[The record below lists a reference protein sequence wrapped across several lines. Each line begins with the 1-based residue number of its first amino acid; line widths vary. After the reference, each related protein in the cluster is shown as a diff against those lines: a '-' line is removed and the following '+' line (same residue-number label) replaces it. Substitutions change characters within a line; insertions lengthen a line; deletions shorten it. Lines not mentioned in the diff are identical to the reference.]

1 MDTADFPAAPNTP
14 PSDTP
19 PFDTPPSDTPPPAP
33 APPSPARPSWR
44 DPHLL
49 LVLAAAVQ
57 YVAFFLPWEHL
68 REGDSAVP
76 GGFVTV
82 DVPVYSLF
90 LRNPGQTY
98 AALLLAPTLSHM
110 SLASVFW
117 DVLWHAALPTLGLLL
132 ALALLLWTRR
142 AARMLFAFL
151 SVLWLV
157 VTSARL
163 VNFALTILS
172 IRAGN
177 THFAPRSVPDWWQ
190 LLTGTGV
197 TISGQLPSFAY
208 GYWLF
213 ALATLACW
221 LALAQTVRGLLRPA
235 EPTPMPPAY
244 PAAERA
250 RLRLRRLAPALLTLG
265 VALWL
270 AGLLTL
276 PILTADC
283 AHPLRTLPASTIQQC
298 QAAGSIYA
306 LQIPPAWAF
315 LQPRP
320 AHPFN
325 PGDEE
330 LGVLLY
336 FRDFALLVLA
346 MAAALL
352 ALAAAWT
359 AGATRTHAA
368 ALTAWAAL
376 TLAETG
382 LLFWTLSEL
391 ATLLSHPTPNLQVDF
406 AFGPG
411 PAAFLVLAGVLLT
424 LVAVALYWRAALRRR

>member
-1 MDTADFPAAPNTP
+1 MDTADIPSAPGALNTL
-14 PSDTP
+14 PSDTL
-19 PFDTPPSDTPPPAP
+19 PSDISPPALVL
-33 APPSPARPSWR
+33 PSRARPFWR
-44 DPHLL
+44 DPCLL

-68 REGDSAVP
+68 REGDGAVP

-98 AALLLAPTLSHM
+98 AALLLAPSLSHM

-132 ALALLLWTRR
+132 ALAFLFWSHRAVRWPLVLLSLLWLILT
-142 AARMLFAFL
+142 
-151 SVLWLV
+151 SV
-157 VTSARL
+157 RL
-163 VNFALTILS
+163 VNFVLAIFS
-172 IRAGN
+172 IRADD
-177 THFAPRSVPDWWQ
+177 THFTPRSVTDWWQ

-197 TISGQLPSFAY
+197 TISGQPPSFAY

-213 ALATLACW
+213 ALATLASW
-221 LALAQTVRGLLRPA
+221 LALAQIVRVLLRPGA
-235 EPTPMPPAY
+235 PVPI
-244 PAAERA
+244 PAAHLATERS
-250 RLRLRRLAPALLTLG
+250 RLRPLATALLALG
-265 VALWL
+265 IALWL
-270 AGLLTL
+270 VGLLAL
-276 PILTADC
+276 PIITSDC
-283 AHPLRTLPASTIQQC
+283 AHPLRTLPAGAIQQC

-315 LQPRP
+315 LQAVQPHP
-320 AHPFN
+320 ARLPS
-325 PGDEE
+325 PGDDE

-346 MAAALL
+346 MAAAPL

-359 AGATRTHAA
+359 AGATRTRAA

-376 TLAETG
+376 MLAETG

-391 ATLLSHPTPNLQVDF
+391 AALFSHPTPNIQVDF

-411 PAAFLVLAGVLLT
+411 LAAFLIPAGVLLA
-424 LVAVALYWRAALRRR
+424 LAAVALYWRAAQRRP